1 MGVTVIVW
9 FVVFFFKQKTA
20 YEVRISDWS
29 SDVCSSDLSIE
40 EARMLR
46 SPILKYVAGPQSFAY
61 MPPILAGC
69 SVGTGMFLWFFG
81 QIAGF
86 GVIPGILIGLCA
98 CVASV
103 VIGFKEPHIPYLLLA
118 RQQFIDRKSVV

>member
-1 MGVTVIVW
+1 
-9 FVVFFFKQKTA
+9 
-20 YEVRISDWS
+20 
-29 SDVCSSDLSIE
+29 
-40 EARMLR
+40 MLR

-103 VIGFKEPHIPYLLLA
+103 VIGFKEPHIHYLLLA
-118 RQQFIDRKSVV
+118 RQKFMCKTDGIIKTKGKTYFVCSSISTASVRDTVWRYG

>member
-1 MGVTVIVW
+1 
-9 FVVFFFKQKTA
+9 
-20 YEVRISDWS
+20 
-29 SDVCSSDLSIE
+29 
-40 EARMLR
+40 MLR

-103 VIGFKEPHIPYLLLA
+103 VIGFKEPHIHYLLLA
-118 RQQFIDRKSVV
+118 RQQFMRKTDRSEARREGKECVSRGRSRWSP